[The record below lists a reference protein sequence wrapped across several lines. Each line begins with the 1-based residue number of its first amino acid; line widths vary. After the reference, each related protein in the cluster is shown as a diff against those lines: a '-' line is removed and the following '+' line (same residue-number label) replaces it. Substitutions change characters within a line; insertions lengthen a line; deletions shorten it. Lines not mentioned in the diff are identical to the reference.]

1 MNITAEKQHISR
13 EFGYSYQRISQ
24 SYLALEKTLGTQNDI
39 VFNVLEN
46 AGSPSVTERRLA
58 LSDEFIIT
66 HAAVLVSKIG
76 SATPTDAQRAIA
88 KMYSWVNPSVFD
100 GTNDANIQALFN
112 GEFSLTVSDFNFLP
126 AMSMRDFLRVPETQA
141 GTFTGVEADGTTDTS
156 QAGDSRTN
164 GLFGYYPTD
173 LIKITGQDKIVPK
186 ITLPASVNMA
196 EDSETNTVHL
206 LFKGYLITG

>member
-1 MNITAEKQHISR
+1 MNIQAEKKQIAAQ
-13 EFGYSYQRISQ
+13 FGYNYQRVSQ

-39 VFNVLEN
+39 IFNVLEN

-66 HAAVLVSKIG
+66 HAALLVSKIAAA
-76 SATPTDAQRAIA
+76 SPTDAQRAVA
-88 KMYSWVNPSVFD
+88 KMYSWLNTSVFD
-100 GTNDANIQALFN
+100 GSNDANIQALFN
-112 GEFSLTVSDFNFLP
+112 AEFSLTVSDFNYLP
-126 AMSMRDFLRVPETQA
+126 AMSTRDFLRVPETQA
-141 GTFTGVEADGTTDTS
+141 GTFTGVESDGTTDTT

-196 EDSETNTVHL
+196 EASETNTVHL